1 LVPDVRNQCDKHVR
15 YSFAVVRTLRA
26 LTLLIA
32 IMLLAV
38 GVASGQRAPTKKE
51 HRQVAKAMKFP
62 AHCTR
67 VRVSTV
73 VTSPKWASLSWKPG
87 RGCKKFAADGVA
99 ILKKNPGAKWK
110 FVTAGS
116 SFDCGPLYA
125 QVPQAVVTDLGISCI

>member
-1 LVPDVRNQCDKHVR
+1 MRRVSLAFSFIAMFCLVAGAAN
-15 YSFAVVRTLRA
+15 A
-26 LTLLIA
+26 
-32 IMLLAV
+32 
-38 GVASGQRAPTKKE
+38 QRAPTKKE
-51 HRQVAKAMKFP
+51 HRQIAKALKFP
-62 AHCTR
+62 PHCTR

-99 ILKKNPGAKWK
+99 ILKKRPAGHWK

-125 QVPQAVVTDLGISCI
+125 QVPRAVVQDLGITCI